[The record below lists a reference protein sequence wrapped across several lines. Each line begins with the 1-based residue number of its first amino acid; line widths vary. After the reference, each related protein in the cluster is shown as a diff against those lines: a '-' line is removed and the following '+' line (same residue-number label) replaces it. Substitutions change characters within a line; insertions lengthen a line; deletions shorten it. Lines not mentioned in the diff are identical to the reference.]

1 MSATPA
7 REKNLESA
15 ISIIILVVLIIVAVG
30 IFAKQLDSDM
40 ARFGIAATA
49 AELAA
54 AEPKPGTEEMPFS
67 SLIPPGF
74 QALSEIETYGPEN
87 LFEKINGKA
96 PMYTDSGFKKL
107 STQRFASKD
116 DENLAMEVYIYDMAG
131 IRNAFSVYS
140 VQRRAEA
147 QTLPDTPFTYRT
159 SNAIYFVHGRYYIE
173 LVGFSESEQLFQA
186 MNEVARSIRKN
197 LTIDDYSEITELTLF
212 PAENLLAETIKLYL
226 TSAFGCEKLT
236 DIFSAKYQ
244 INDETITAF
253 LSRRSSPAQ
262 AAEVAEQYHKFL
274 LDNGA
279 SDVPTDNPQIKLFD
293 YYGTTEI
300 VFATGTF
307 VAGIHEAEN
316 REAAQKLVQILLNKL
331 SETTNQK

>member
-7 REKNLESA
+7 RQSHLESA
-15 ISIIILVVLIIVAVG
+15 ISIIILVVLIIIAVG
-30 IFAKQLDSDM
+30 IFIKQLDSDM
-40 ARFGIAATA
+40 TRFGIVTTA
-49 AELAA
+49 GEPSA
-54 AEPKPGTEEMPFS
+54 AEPKPDTEGIPFS

-107 STQRFASKD
+107 TTQRFVSKD
-116 DENLAMEVYIYDMAG
+116 DENLAMEVYIYDMAN

-140 VQRRAEA
+140 VQKRAEA
-147 QTLPDTPFTYRT
+147 ETLPDTSFTYRT
-159 SNAIYFVHGRYYIE
+159 SNAIYLVHGGYYIE

-186 MNEVARSIRKN
+186 MAEVARNIRKN
-197 LTIDDYSEITELTLF
+197 LTIDDYSEITELALF
-212 PAENLLAETIKLYL
+212 PTENLLAETIKLYL

-253 LSRRSSPAQ
+253 LSRRSSPTQ

-316 REAAQKLVQILLNKL
+316 RQAAQKLVQILLNKL
-331 SETTNQK
+331 SEITNQK